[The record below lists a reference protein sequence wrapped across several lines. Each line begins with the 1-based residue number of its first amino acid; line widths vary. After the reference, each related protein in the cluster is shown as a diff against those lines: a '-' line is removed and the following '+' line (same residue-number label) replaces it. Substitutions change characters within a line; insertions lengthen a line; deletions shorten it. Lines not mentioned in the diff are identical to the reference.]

1 MSALLAGLGALFA
14 MRHVMFGAFVPAGL
28 ADICAECANCLD
40 MGATSG
46 HGSSSKRTNLGAVHI
61 QRYALNHHLDVGLVQ
76 TGSCAMVTGHGA
88 GVASVNAGTVLLM
101 RHGDFPKTG
110 FDTAK

>member
-1 MSALLAGLGALFA
+1 MSALLAGLGALLA
-14 MRHVMFGAFVPAGL
+14 MRHVMFGTFVAAGL
-28 ADICAECANCLD
+28 ADISAECADCLGMD
-40 MGATSG
+40 AASG
-46 HGSSSKRTNLGAVHI
+46 HGSSSKRANLGAVHI
-61 QRYALNHHLDVGLVQ
+61 QRNALDHHLDVGLVQ

-88 GVASVNAGTVLLM
+88 GVASLNAGVVLLV

>member
-1 MSALLAGLGALFA
+1 MAGLGALLA
-14 MRHVMFGAFVPAGL
+14 MRHVVFGAFVAAGL
-28 ADICAECANCLD
+28 ADISAECADCLG

-61 QRYALNHHLDVGLVQ
+61 QRDALSHHLDVGFMQ
-76 TGSCAMVTGHGA
+76 AGSCAMITGHGA
-88 GVASVNAGTVLLM
+88 GVTSFNAGVVLLI